1 MSSLLQPL
9 SVFVN
14 LFLFLT
20 IVSQILGCIPT
31 YLHSQSKFCHSDFVF
46 EARVIKWTNTDSE
59 NATYEE
65 RLENMENRT
74 YKVDILHTY
83 KNGSSLLKNFSGS
96 IRCFGVCEHF
106 NQSMEPSKKYLI
118 YANKDN
124 STDVPVL
131 YEYTEPLSEDVRHI
145 THFYDCSCQIRE
157 PLTVDSTNMTSISF
171 NSSKECMPL
180 YKPCLIYRGY
190 CGRDQN
196 GSCSWNTFGTCDMQ
210 SNDSDINSGA
220 INDYGSYM
228 VVLYLSFF
236 KYFILL
242 I

>member
-1 MSSLLQPL
+1 MYRYEMY
-9 SVFVN
+9 VV
-14 LFLFLT
+14 
-20 IVSQILGCIPT
+20 
-31 YLHSQSKFCHSDFVF
+31 VF
-46 EARVIKWTNTDSE
+46 EARVIKWTNPDSE

-74 YKVDILHTY
+74 YIVDILHTY
-83 KNGSSLLKNFSGS
+83 KNGSSLLKDFSGY
-96 IRCFGVCEHF
+96 IRGFGVCEHF

-131 YEYTEPLSEDVRHI
+131 YEYTEPLSEDIRYL

-157 PLTVDSTNMTSISF
+157 LLTVDSTNMSSLTL

-180 YKPCLIYRGY
+180 YMSCLVYKGY
-190 CGRDQN
+190 CSREQN
-196 GSCSWNTFGTCDMQ
+196 DSCSWHTFGTCDTQ
-210 SNDSDINSGA
+210 SNDSDIDSGA
-220 INDYGSYM
+220 INVYGSYL
-228 VVLYLSFF
+228 VVLYLIFF
-236 KYFILL
+236 TYFILL